1 MLVNGR
7 DAGVA
12 PAALEAAVLQRYGA
26 AAKEVEVCLCL
37 PVEYDQDLL
46 KVIPRE
52 ILEKDSGCGDPSHY
66 GQRG

>member
-1 MLVNGR
+1 MEPQPMLENGR

-37 PVEYDQDLL
+37 RWNTTRIY
-46 KVIPRE
+46 
-52 ILEKDSGCGDPSHY
+52 
-66 GQRG
+66 